1 LSIGG
6 EENVQNIH
14 CMTRMR
20 FTLQDQGRVNRKAI
34 EKAQG
39 TNISGEQ
46 FQIIIRNDVSK
57 LYKAIQENSSLDEIN

>member
-1 LSIGG
+1 
-6 EENVQNIH
+6 
-14 CMTRMR
+14 MR